1 MLHTLNVSIPSP
13 RQFTY
18 PFCYDVDP
26 LAEAA
31 SLELQRY
38 IADADL
44 MTLIGNFPLERLASA
59 FEIEPSYEHVSAA
72 LAEVQAVRGA

>member
-18 PFCYDVDP
+18 PFCYEVDP
-26 LAEAA
+26 LAETA

-38 IADADL
+38 IADPDL
-44 MTLIGNFPLERLASA
+44 MSTE
-59 FEIEPSYEHVSAA
+59 
-72 LAEVQAVRGA
+72 

>member
-1 MLHTLNVSIPSP
+1 MLHTLTVSIPSP

-18 PFCYDVDP
+18 PFCYEVDP

-38 IADADL
+38 IAAADMMRPEKGCGKMFGEL
-44 MTLIGNFPLERLASA
+44 VE
-59 FEIEPSYEHVSAA
+59 EYED
-72 LAEVQAVRGA
+72 EEGA

>member
-18 PFCYDVDP
+18 PFCYAVDP

-31 SLELQRY
+31 SLALQRC
-38 IADADL
+38 IADADQMSTEGEGL
-44 MTLIGNFPLERLASA
+44 RQDVWCARCG
-59 FEIEPSYEHVSAA
+59 V
-72 LAEVQAVRGA
+72 

>member
-13 RQFTY
+13 RHFTY

-31 SLELQRY
+31 SLELQRH

-44 MTLIGNFPLERLASA
+44 MSTEKG
-59 FEIEPSYEHVSAA
+59 
-72 LAEVQAVRGA
+72 